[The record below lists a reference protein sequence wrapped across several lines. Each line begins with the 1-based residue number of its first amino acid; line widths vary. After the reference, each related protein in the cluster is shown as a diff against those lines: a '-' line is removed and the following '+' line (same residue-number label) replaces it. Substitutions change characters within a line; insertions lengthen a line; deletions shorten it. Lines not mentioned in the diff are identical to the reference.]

1 LHELNVERLMR
12 LDGIHHVTGITGDG
26 QRCLDFY
33 AGILGLAFVGRARD
47 FEAPDSHLIRLGE
60 EPGRPGGVLSFI
72 EAPGIGRGRAGNG
85 IVHALSWIVRSPAA
99 ISYWADR
106 LADGGIDVTEIE
118 ANGRGPRLRFAD
130 PEGIEHELTADPSG
144 PDGLSLGSA
153 AIPSQHAIVGLA
165 GVRAYGRASVPSADI
180 LAGRL
185 GFRVTGKDSYVVE
198 GEQRSSTFHFDS
210 PPPER
215 GRIGT
220 GTIHH
225 VAWAGDAELPAWRQ
239 RVIGMGCRATP
250 VIDRGHCRSIY
261 FREPS
266 GVLFEIATS
275 GDEDG
280 SHESVPATEGRLLSP
295 AVDPRVRAALV
306 G

>member
-1 LHELNVERLMR
+1 MR

-33 AGILGLAFVGRARD
+33 AGILGLSFVGRERD
-47 FEAPDSHLIRLGE
+47 FEAPDSHLIRLGQ

-72 EAPGIGRGRAGNG
+72 EAPGIERGRAGDG
-85 IVHALSWIVRSPAA
+85 MVHELNWSVRLPAA
-99 ISYWADR
+99 LEYWAER
-106 LADGGIDVTEIE
+106 LSDAGIAVTTLEADG
-118 ANGRGPRLRFAD
+118 RLRFAD
-130 PEGIEHELTADPSG
+130 PEGIEHELAVEGSG
-144 PDGLSLGSA
+144 NAAGLVLGSA
-153 AIPSQHAIVGLA
+153 AIPPQHAIAGLT

-185 GFRVTGKDSYVVE
+185 GFNVTGPDAYAVDGALRHSA
-198 GEQRSSTFHFDS
+198 FAFDS
-210 PPPER
+210 PPSQR
-215 GRIGT
+215 GRPGT

-225 VAWAGDAELPAWRQ
+225 VAWACDGALPAWRQ
-239 RVIGMGCRATP
+239 RVIGMGCRVSP

-266 GVLFEIATS
+266 GVLFEIATQK
-275 GDEDG
+275 GEAGEDLQA
-280 SHESVPATEGRLLSP
+280 ESRRLSP
-295 AVDPRVRAALV
+295 KVDPRVRAALV

>member
-1 LHELNVERLMR
+1 MR
-12 LDGIHHVTGITGDG
+12 LDGIHHITGITGDG

-33 AGILGLAFVGRARD
+33 AGILGLAFVGRDRD

-72 EAPGIGRGRAGNG
+72 EAPGIGRGNPGNG
-85 IVHALSWIVRSPAA
+85 MVHALSWIVRSPTAL
-99 ISYWADR
+99 SYWAER
-106 LADGGIDVTEIE
+106 LSDAGIDVSEIE

-130 PEGIEHELTADPSG
+130 PEGIEHELAVGSSG
-144 PDGLSLGSA
+144 AGGLALGSA
-153 AIPSQHAIVGLA
+153 AIPSQHSIAGLA

-185 GFRVTGKDSYVVE
+185 GFRATGRDSYMVE
-198 GEQRSSTFHFDS
+198 GEQRSSAFSFDT
-210 PPPER
+210 PPPGR
-215 GRIGT
+215 GRVGT

-225 VAWAGDAELPAWRQ
+225 VAWACDGELPAWRQ
-239 RVIGMGCRATP
+239 RVIGMGCRVTP
-250 VIDRGHCRSIY
+250 LIDRGHCRSIY

-266 GVLFEIATS
+266 GVLFEIATGGADIADRMS
-275 GDEDG
+275 APE
-280 SHESVPATEGRLLSP
+280 AAGRQLSP
-295 AVDPRVRAALV
+295 AVDPRVRASLV

>member
-1 LHELNVERLMR
+1 MR
-12 LDGIHHVTGITGDG
+12 LEGIHHVTGITGDG

-33 AGILGLAFVGRARD
+33 AGILGLAFVGRDRD

-60 EPGRPGGVLSFI
+60 EPDRPDGVLSFI
-72 EAPGIGRGRAGNG
+72 EAPGIGHGRAGNG
-85 IVHALSWIVRSPAA
+85 MVHSLTWTVRSPSAL
-99 ISYWADR
+99 SYWDDR
-106 LADGGIDVTEIE
+106 LSDAGIGVSEVA

-130 PEGIEHELTADPSG
+130 PEGIEHELTADSPGPSG
-144 PDGLSLGSA
+144 PGLTSA
-153 AIPSQHAIVGLA
+153 AIPSQHSIVGLA

-185 GFRVTGKDSYVVE
+185 GFRATGGDSYAVE
-198 GEQRSSTFHFDS
+198 GGRRSSVFSFDS
-210 PPPER
+210 PPPQR

-225 VAWAGDAELPAWRQ
+225 VAWACDGGLPAWRQ

-266 GVLFEIATS
+266 GVLFEIATGGRE
-275 GDEDG
+275 GDAPEA
-280 SHESVPATEGRLLSP
+280 VPAAGDRLLSP
-295 AVDPRVRAALV
+295 VVDPRVRAALV

>member
-1 LHELNVERLMR
+1 MNVERMMR

-33 AGILGLAFVGRARD
+33 SGILGLAFIGRDRD

-60 EPGRPGGVLSFI
+60 EPGRPGGILSFI
-72 EAPGIGRGRAGNG
+72 EAPRIGRGRSGNG
-85 IVHALSWIVRSPAA
+85 MVHALSWIVRSSAA
-99 ISYWADR
+99 LSYWADR
-106 LADGGIDVTEIE
+106 LADAGIHVVEIE

-130 PEGIEHELTADPSG
+130 PDGIEHELTADSSG
-144 PDGLSLGSA
+144 ADRLRLGST
-153 AIPSQHAIVGLA
+153 AIPSQHSIVALA

-185 GFRVTGKDSYVVE
+185 GFRVTGKDSYAVE
-198 GEQRSSTFHFDS
+198 GERRSSSFCFDP

-215 GRIGT
+215 GHVGT

-225 VAWAGDAELPAWRQ
+225 VAWAGDGELPAWRQ

-250 VIDRGHCRSIY
+250 VIERGHCHSIY
-261 FREPS
+261 FSEPS

-275 GDEDG
+275 GERG
-280 SHESVPATEGRLLSP
+280 SGASVPATDGRLLSP